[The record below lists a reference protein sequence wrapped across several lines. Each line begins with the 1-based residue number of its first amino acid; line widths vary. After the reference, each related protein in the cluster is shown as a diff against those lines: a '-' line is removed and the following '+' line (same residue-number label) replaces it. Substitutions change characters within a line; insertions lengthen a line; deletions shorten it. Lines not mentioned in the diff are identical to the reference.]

1 MVEKRTSKR
10 VAFRNTVHFGPS
22 PHRPR
27 NHKSLIADLSGV
39 GVCIKTN
46 TVYKPGTIL
55 FMVIETAD
63 RSYEAEGVVAWSNK
77 VPSKPARIAKKGMG
91 IKFTHVD
98 PELVDLYEEKLKAA
112 V

>member
-1 MVEKRTSKR
+1 
-10 VAFRNTVHFGPS
+10 
-22 PHRPR
+22 
-27 NHKSLIADLSGV
+27 
-39 GVCIKTN
+39 
-46 TVYKPGTIL
+46 
-55 FMVIETAD
+55 MVIETAD

-98 PELVDLYEEKLKAA
+98 PELVDLYEEKLRAA